1 MWSYSKGHT
10 ERVIQQRSLRV
21 MQHSGQTAKGHT
33 EEVTQKGSDS
43 RDHTGF
49 DHAAKGN
56 TAEVTQGHTAFRS
69 HSKGSYSRNHTES
82 YNIWVTQ

>member
-1 MWSYSKGHT
+1 
-10 ERVIQQRSLRV
+10 

-49 DHAAKGN
+49 DHAAKGY